1 MRHLVFIAVT
11 LSLSGAASAAQAQ
24 TPVVDRAPIWRT
36 YVSHVPIGT
45 TLTLRLNS
53 GEMLK
58 AVLFSADES
67 GMKVKPA
74 TRIPEP
80 SRRIEYAAVTSIER
94 RQDRVSFGKHAAI
107 GAGIGAATFLLL
119 FLGAQ

>member
-1 MRHLVFIAVT
+1 MRHMIFFAAMLT
-11 LSLSGAASAAQAQ
+11 LFGAASAAQAQ
-24 TPVVDRAPIWRT
+24 TPVADSAPIWHT

-45 TLTLRLNS
+45 TLTLRLNT
-53 GEMLK
+53 GESLK
-58 AVLFSADES
+58 AVLLSADES

-94 RQDRVSFGKHAAI
+94 RQDGVSFGKHAAV